1 MAPDADIIAIQAFT
15 RRDQDENCD
24 LRAFNVATVVA
35 AGNDGFGNAIS
46 GPACI
51 STAIAIG
58 ATDNSDNVT
67 GFSNRGPLLDL
78 FAPGVNVRSSV
89 ANDDFDFKSGTSM

>member
-46 GPACI
+46 GPTCI
-51 STAIAIG
+51 STAIG
-58 ATDNSDNVT
+58 ATDNSGNVT
-67 GFSNRGPLLDL
+67 GFSNRGPLPDL

-89 ANDDFDFKSGTSM
+89 ANDDLDFKSGTSM